1 MDSDCS
7 YHYTDNFL
15 IDPYEEELKEEK
27 RRRKEMEKMKQ
38 HSDMVGFV
46 ADGQYGIPRRCPC
59 GGSIKHDVSPSP
71 KFNTISI
78 LNQAVGTSP
87 APNLRY
93 NLYNFRSGF
102 FLGKTTKTRL
112 NYLDDDGLHFRQP
125 WVFGVEQEIE
135 KLVMK
140 VEEQSKTIEEMRK
153 QIQIQAKKIAKL
165 KT

>member
-7 YHYTDNFL
+7 YHYTDNFV

-71 KFNTISI
+71 KFKHDFDTQPGS
-78 LNQAVGTSP
+78 
-87 APNLRY
+87 RY
-93 NLYNFRSGF
+93 F
-102 FLGKTTKTRL
+102 TCTKFK
-112 NYLDDDGLHFRQP
+112 DDGLHFRQP
-125 WVFGVEQEIE
+125 WVFRVEQEIE

-140 VEEQSKTIEEMRK
+140 VEEQSKTIEEIRK
-153 QIQIQAKKIAKL
+153 HIQIQAEEIVKL

>member
-1 MDSDCS
+1 MLLVDLSLSLKMDSDCS

-59 GGSIKHDVSPSP
+59 GSRYFTCT
-71 KFNTISI
+71 KF
-78 LNQAVGTSP
+78 
-87 APNLRY
+87 
-93 NLYNFRSGF
+93 
-102 FLGKTTKTRL
+102 K
-112 NYLDDDGLHFRQP
+112 DDGLHFRQP

-140 VEEQSKTIEEMRK
+140 VEKQSKTIEEMRK
-153 QIQIQAKKIAKL
+153 QIQIQAEEIAKL

>member
-15 IDPYEEELKEEK
+15 IDPYEEGLKEEK
-27 RRRKEMEKMKQ
+27 RLRKEMEKMKQ

-71 KFNTISI
+71 NLNTISI

-87 APNLRY
+87 APNLR
-93 NLYNFRSGF
+93 
-102 FLGKTTKTRL
+102 L
-112 NYLDDDGLHFRQP
+112 NYLDVLRDDGLHFRQP

-153 QIQIQAKKIAKL
+153 QIQIQAEEIAKL